1 MSSRSSGKSPGKVT
15 IELQGIDKRLLKHVW
30 DKMRRGDELSGQ
42 EIYIGRSMADH
53 PAWFPLFETIGLLE
67 GDDTLP
73 DGQNPF
79 VHLTFHV
86 MMGSQ
91 VFNRKPKEAEVFY
104 RLRLKHG
111 DEPHDI
117 IHMMINVFQ
126 RHLVWTAQHAQKGG
140 PGEFDM
146 QAYAKTL
153 RSLQNLKTERL
164 WQRLGY
170 ATPPKAHEHDG
181 PGHG

>member
-1 MSSRSSGKSPGKVT
+1 MSNQSPGTVT
-15 IELQGIDKRLLKHVW
+15 IELQGIDKRVLKAVW
-30 DKMRRGDELSGQ
+30 DKMRRGEELTGQ

-53 PAWFPLFETIGLLE
+53 PDWFPVFETIGLLE

-73 DGQNPF
+73 DGENPF

-86 MMGSQ
+86 MVGSQ
-91 VFNRKPKEAEVFY
+91 VFNRNPKEAEVFY
-104 RLRLKHG
+104 RLRLRAG

-126 RHLVWTAQHAQKGG
+126 RHLAWTAQQARQGG
-140 PGEFDM
+140 TGDFDM
-146 QAYAKTL
+146 KAYAKTL
-153 RSLQNLKTERL
+153 RSLQTLRTDKL

-170 ATPPKAHEHDG
+170 PTPPKAHVPYE
-181 PGHG
+181 PPY

>member
-1 MSSRSSGKSPGKVT
+1 MSKQSPGTVT
-15 IELQGIDKRLLKHVW
+15 IELQGIDKRVLKHVW
-30 DKMRRGDELSGQ
+30 DKMRRGEALTGQ
-42 EIYIGRSMADH
+42 ESYIGRSMADH
-53 PAWFPLFETIGLLE
+53 PDWFPVFETIGLLE

-73 DGQNPF
+73 DGENPF

-86 MMGSQ
+86 MVGAQ
-91 VFNRKPKEAEVFY
+91 VFNRNPKEAEVFY
-104 RLRLKHG
+104 RLRLRAG

-126 RHLVWTAQHAQKGG
+126 RHLAWTAQSARQGG

-146 QAYAKTL
+146 KAYAKTL
-153 RSLQNLKTERL
+153 RSLQALRTDKL

-170 ATPPKAHEHDG
+170 PTPPKAHVPYEPPD
-181 PGHG
+181 